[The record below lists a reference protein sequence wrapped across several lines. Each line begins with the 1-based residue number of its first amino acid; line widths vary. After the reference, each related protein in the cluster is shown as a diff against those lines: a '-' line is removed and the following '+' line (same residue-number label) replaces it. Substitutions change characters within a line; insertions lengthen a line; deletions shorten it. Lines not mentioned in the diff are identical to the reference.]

1 MKFLCD
7 NCKAKYQIADEK
19 VAGKTVRMKCRKCG
33 HQIEV
38 RAAVT
43 ETTSLAPPKP
53 AVAPLAAPPPRPPVP
68 ARPLATSLSAAK
80 PKAPSA
86 PAGAL
91 AGAFQRNLSDAP
103 DALAPEAHQE
113 GIGSRLRGGDEG
125 PLALS
130 VSDEWYVAING
141 VPVGPVRISELRR
154 KAAAGAVTEDSLCW
168 QEGLEEW
175 RPIKSIPELATLVRE
190 AAQGGARPSMISAPD
205 IPPSVRSNIP
215 PGVSARPPMPSAP
228 SFSSSQAGPVV
239 PAPPSFDATAAMPMP
254 AGALPGGTRPS
265 PPFPQGGPAPLATG
279 RNNVVP
285 IRPAAS
291 NERASDD
298 FGLGLGAAATAAAPS
313 LAPQQPIFSQAPAT
327 SPLAPPITVPSPI
340 ADPFAVPP
348 PPPGVGLGSSPPINA
363 PGYHEG
369 APPIAPVMAAVP
381 AQQQP
386 PPRSIPLWFWPVLLL
401 ALGFGG
407 GLAFVVFRPAPPP
420 APVVIQVPATQT
432 ATTVPS
438 ATAPVDKGDIP
449 PPPPAGDPT
458 PAEQTGGKTAT
469 TTKPGAKVAA
479 ATAAKPAT
487 DEKKP
492 GGLDL
497 GGLVPG
503 AGGPNVGPGA
513 AAGGGGGGGLDQAGV
528 ERVVAAHRAGV
539 KRTCWERG
547 GADQKSSVNVT
558 INATVAPNGSVATTS
573 SSGDD
578 PVVAKCIENQ
588 VKSWQ
593 FSAPGASQQIAIPF
607 KFVRQ

>member
-38 RAAVT
+38 RATATVT
-43 ETTSLAPPKP
+43 ETGASAAPPKP
-53 AVAPLAAPPPRPPVP
+53 APLAPFAASPPPGMTGMPSAVAPRPPVP
-68 ARPLATSLSAAK
+68 ARPLATSLSQAK
-80 PKAPSA
+80 PRAPSA
-86 PAGAL
+86 PMATERGAL

-103 DALAPEAHQE
+103 DAVLPSDGGTAPIE
-113 GIGSRLRGGDEG
+113 
-125 PLALS
+125 LS
-130 VSDEWYVAING
+130 VTDEWYVAING

-154 KAAAGAVTEDSLCW
+154 KAAVGAVTEESLCW

-175 RPIKSIPELATLVRE
+175 RPIRSIPELAALVRE
-190 AAQGGARPSMISAPD
+190 AAQGGQRPSMISSPD
-205 IPPSVRSNIP
+205 LPPSARSPSLPVAPRTPVAP
-215 PGVSARPPMPSAP
+215 PPPTA
-228 SFSSSQAGPVV
+228 
-239 PAPPSFDATAAMPMP
+239 PSFDATAAMAMP
-254 AGALPGGTRPS
+254 AGVLSS
-265 PPFPQGGPAPLATG
+265 PPARPMTPFAPATG

-285 IRPAAS
+285 FRPAATTD
-291 NERASDD
+291 RASDD
-298 FGLGLGAAATAAAPS
+298 FGLGALAVSAVSPGAAAPS
-313 LAPQQPIFSQAPAT
+313 LAPPQPMFAPAPA
-327 SPLAPPITVPSPI
+327 SALAPPVTVPSPV

-348 PPPGVGLGSSPPINA
+348 GPPASHDAPINA
-363 PGYHEG
+363 PPYRESYV
-369 APPIAPVMAAVP
+369 PPVAA
-381 AQQQP
+381 AQPLPPQAAP

-407 GLAFVVFRPAPPP
+407 GLAFVVFKPQPVPP
-420 APVVIQVPATQT
+420 PVVIQQPAAT
-432 ATTVPS
+432 ATTPVS
-438 ATAPVDKGDIP
+438 TAPVDKGDIP
-449 PPPPAGDPT
+449 PPPPATTDQADTT
-458 PAEQTGGKTAT
+458 PGT
-469 TTKPGAKVAA
+469 TTKSPKGSGTKVATTKP
-479 ATAAKPAT
+479 TAAPT
-487 DEKKP
+487 EEKK
-492 GGLDL
+492 GLDL

-503 AGGPNVGPGA
+503 AGGPNVG
-513 AAGGGGGGGLDQAGV
+513 AAGGPGPGAGGGLDQAGV

-558 INATVAPNGSVATTS
+558 ISATVAANGTVATTS

-588 VKSWQ
+588 VKTWM